1 MDSILDLCKPR
12 PEILAGTFNPEVF
25 TAALSPIIE
34 FYRGNKGI
42 VDNPYTDARFFFEE
56 ATYPT
61 QGLCSVLAE
70 VFGRLAGDLTVPA
83 IHRLETAFGGGKTH
97 ALIAAAHIA
106 YKGTELQ
113 DVTANILPRKYLPEP
128 GSISVVGIGGEEIEV
143 HKPRGEALVP
153 YTLWGEIAYQIGGEE
168 LYREVEADVS
178 SYAAPGKTY
187 FEKVFDGRRVLIMLD
202 ELAQYAA
209 RLEAA
214 RPDGASQLA
223 AFLMALHGYARN
235 HAGIAILLTL
245 ASATDAFNK
254 QTQRLAELVSQVRGD
269 EVSEDDAL
277 GIGEKAVRGVTS
289 VVARDAVQ
297 IIPVQASEISSVLAK
312 RLFVFVDRDKAHAV
326 VDEYM
331 EMYTRNSAFL
341 PEEATSTYFKDRM
354 LASYP
359 FHPTLVDFLN
369 NKLADAENFQG
380 TRGVLRVLALVV
392 RSLWEKQQQVPMIHT
407 CHLDLRAERVV
418 NEILGRTGSS
428 DLLFILNADVG
439 GVDTGTLEGGLSNA
453 EMADRKNPHP
463 QGYPLYEYTWK
474 TVFLQSLVGRE
485 EGIESKILGITE
497 PEALFS
503 VSFPGLTPPQ
513 VRKALEA
520 ISETAFYLR
529 FEQGKYY
536 ANENPTINSV
546 LARIRKTV
554 QGDQIENLLQTAARK
569 IIIEDQGPFHVEHD
583 VTQPEHLPDDKNK
596 P

>member
-1 MDSILDLCKPR
+1 MGPASW
-12 PEILAGTFNPEVF
+12 
-25 TAALSPIIE
+25 
-34 FYRGNKGI
+34 
-42 VDNPYTDARFFFEE
+42 
-56 ATYPT
+56 
-61 QGLCSVLAE
+61 
-70 VFGRLAGDLTVPA
+70 RL
-83 IHRLETAFGGGKTH
+83 
-97 ALIAAAHIA
+97 
-106 YKGTELQ
+106 
-113 DVTANILPRKYLPEP
+113 
-128 GSISVVGIGGEEIEV
+128 
-143 HKPRGEALVP
+143 
-153 YTLWGEIAYQIGGEE
+153 
-168 LYREVEADVS
+168 
-178 SYAAPGKTY
+178 
-187 FEKVFDGRRVLIMLD
+187 
-202 ELAQYAA
+202 
-209 RLEAA
+209 
-214 RPDGASQLA
+214 
-223 AFLMALHGYARN
+223 FLMALHGYARN

-503 VSFPGLTPPQ
+503 VSFPGLTPLRCAKPWKQ
-513 VRKALEA
+513 SVKRLFICVLSRVNITPMKTLPSTAYWPASVKQCRA
-520 ISETAFYLR
+520 IKL
-529 FEQGKYY
+529 
-536 ANENPTINSV
+536 
-546 LARIRKTV
+546 
-554 QGDQIENLLQTAARK
+554 K
-569 IIIEDQGPFHVEHD
+569 IYCKRQHV
-583 VTQPEHLPDDKNK
+583 K
-596 P
+596 